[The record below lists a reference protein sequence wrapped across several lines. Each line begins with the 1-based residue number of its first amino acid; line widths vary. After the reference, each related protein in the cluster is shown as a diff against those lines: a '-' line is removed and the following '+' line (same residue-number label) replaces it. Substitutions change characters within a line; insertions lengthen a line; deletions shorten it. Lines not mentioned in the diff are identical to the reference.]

1 VAPARA
7 LARAAPGASR
17 SQELAARAPKTI
29 PTPAYPKKKQLAAAE
44 LAELAELV
52 AQLAEQ
58 VRAARLQLAAAAA
71 VQLARGAGRPK
82 GRERWTCR
90 VTRRRQVLGPSEYA
104 RSP

>member
-1 VAPARA
+1 MAPARA

-29 PTPAYPKKKQLAAAE
+29 PTPAYPKKKQLAA
-44 LAELAELV
+44 AELAELV